1 MLTTYL
7 SGLVGETITKLVSY
21 RVQFPDAM
29 GDVFGCVTSAGE
41 RILPTFYEENDFLA
55 LLLEDNAIS
64 STVGDYV
71 DSEAPRQTMIQA
83 GIVAKSCGD
92 EVETSVVSGLLAKMV
107 GEKLEIVN
115 V

>member
-41 RILPTFYEENDFLA
+41 RILPTFYEGNDYLA
-55 LLLEDNAIS
+55 LLLDDDAIS
-64 STVGDYV
+64 SNVGDYV
-71 DSEAPRQTMIQA
+71 DTEAPRQTMIQA

-92 EVETSVVSGLLAKMV
+92 EVETSVVSALLAKMV
-107 GEKLEIVN
+107 GEKIEIVN